1 MLVDENNSDFK
12 KVSKD
17 MAEHNMPTSLYLCDK
32 MQCPTCSYP
41 QCKLTTNIFHKK
53 NVEDKYYYTD
63 MIDWLANLS
72 DEIMN
77 LNDIDENLRDE
88 IAEAMLTARNTLIYY
103 VYFYDKEKGA
113 MKNDD

>member
-1 MLVDENNSDFK
+1 MLVDENNPDFK

-17 MAEHNMPTSLYLCDK
+17 MANHNMPMPLYLCDK
-32 MQCPTCSYP
+32 KLCNNCSYP
-41 QCKLTTNIFHKK
+41 QCKFTTNIFNKK
-53 NVEDKYYYTD
+53 NVEDKYFDND

-103 VYFYDKEKGA
+103 IYFHDKKRGEA
-113 MKNDD
+113 EE